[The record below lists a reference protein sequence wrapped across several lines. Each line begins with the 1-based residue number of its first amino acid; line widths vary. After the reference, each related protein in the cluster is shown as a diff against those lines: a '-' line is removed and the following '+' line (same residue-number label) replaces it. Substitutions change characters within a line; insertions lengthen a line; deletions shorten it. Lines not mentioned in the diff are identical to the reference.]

1 MIMSIELS
9 IARASMGLNEFK
21 MQQAVQIEML
31 KKTMEMQEMQIQ
43 SLIGK
48 LPDIPS
54 VTGSIV
60 DTKA

>member
-1 MIMSIELS
+1 MSIELS